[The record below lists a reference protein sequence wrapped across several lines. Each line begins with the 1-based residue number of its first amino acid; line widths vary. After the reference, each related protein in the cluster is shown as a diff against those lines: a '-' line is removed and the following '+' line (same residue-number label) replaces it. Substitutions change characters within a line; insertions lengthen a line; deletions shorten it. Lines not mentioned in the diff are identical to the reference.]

1 MATFLTLKEKIL
13 SFLSEMGIRKV
24 DFFEKTGIQ
33 SSNFKGIN
41 VKSAPGGDM
50 LVKTLTLY
58 PELSAEWLMRGEGG
72 MLRNSGSP
80 FTHELTDSDPTIG
93 QNYIPPTSPIE
104 ATPKSDSKI
113 ADNSLPP
120 SALSELV
127 MTIREQAEEIG
138 RLKARVE
145 ELEREGPVPT
155 APKYVHSTSKKTVEP

>member
-33 SSNFKGIN
+33 SSNFKGVN

-50 LVKTLTLY
+50 LVKILTLY
-58 PELSAEWLMRGEGG
+58 PELSAEWLMRGEGA
-72 MLRNSGSP
+72 MLRNSDNP
-80 FTHELTDSDPTIG
+80 FTKDLIDSDPTTG

-104 ATPKSDSKI
+104 ASPKSENKK

-120 SALSELV
+120 SALTELV
-127 MTIREQAEEIG
+127 TTIREQAEEIG
-138 RLKARVE
+138 RLKARIE
-145 ELEREGPVPT
+145 QLERGVASST
-155 APKYVHSTSKKTVEP
+155 IHRVHATSKETVET

>member
-1 MATFLTLKEKIL
+1 MVTYLTLKEKIL

-50 LVKTLTLY
+50 LVKILTIY

-72 MLRNSGSP
+72 MLRNSENL
-80 FTHELTDSDPTIG
+80 FTKDLTESDPTKG
-93 QNYIPPTSPIE
+93 QNYIPQTTPIE
-104 ATPKSDSKI
+104 ALTTQESKKI
-113 ADNSLPP
+113 DNNLPP

-127 MTIREQAEEIG
+127 TTIREQAEEIG
-138 RLKARVE
+138 RLKARIE
-145 ELEREGPVPT
+145 ELGRERPVP
-155 APKYVHSTSKKTVEP
+155 AYAHSTAKETVDR